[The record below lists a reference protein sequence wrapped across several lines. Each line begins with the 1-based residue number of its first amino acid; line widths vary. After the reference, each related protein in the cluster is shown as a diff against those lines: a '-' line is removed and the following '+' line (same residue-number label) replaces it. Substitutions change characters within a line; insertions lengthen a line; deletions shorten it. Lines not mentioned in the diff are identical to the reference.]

1 MKDIMDNSYKN
12 VHGSEDNTYITSNYK
27 YYYIGALLF
36 ENYMNMKNKSA
47 IIDMKKAKTI
57 EKKYN
62 EIKININNVDSG
74 K

>member
-47 IIDMKKAKTI
+47 IIDMKRPKQLKR
-57 EKKYN
+57 
-62 EIKININNVDSG
+62 NIM
-74 K
+74 KLK